1 MHGPR
6 LAIKER
12 TMRRRLQSRRDIS
25 ASSALLACTFVCLI
39 YSPRR
44 VLGLGREQNADVNA
58 GAMADDSL
66 AVLLRTHTGMSDV
79 DDLLAVCAGLADE
92 DCATYL
98 QAFIS
103 DADTADAVAA
113 QIVAARSNQA
123 LT

>member
-1 MHGPR
+1 
-6 LAIKER
+6 
-12 TMRRRLQSRRDIS
+12 
-25 ASSALLACTFVCLI
+25 
-39 YSPRR
+39 
-44 VLGLGREQNADVNA
+44 
-58 GAMADDSL
+58 MADDSL

-113 QIVAARSNQA
+113 QIVAARSGGEQTTGA
-123 LT
+123 TTSWRRASWSY